1 MAASPPSVLVAMGL
15 MAVALAL
22 GQVVWWTGRD
32 VDAKVGAI
40 SIDPDGR
47 VICPP
52 PEKDSVLRLP
62 ITPGWANDLVGSA
75 RWTGWW
81 WPLFLLVAGLLA
93 WWDSVPSMVLSGA
106 LVLRGVLMVQ
116 RMWRFVTVLHALR
129 VTHGL
134 PLTSEWRYKAFTT
147 PDGVRLMVLLLGAE
161 PAWVLPVPHCSTEEG
176 TVRVRGELG
185 TGAVHL
191 VLDDHVLMPRGPA
204 VKVTPEVLDDLR
216 AALTFTLE
224 GYGELPAD
232 LPSATDRRN
241 PDNGA

>member
-1 MAASPPSVLVAMGL
+1 
-15 MAVALAL
+15 
-22 GQVVWWTGRD
+22 
-32 VDAKVGAI
+32 
-40 SIDPDGR
+40 
-47 VICPP
+47 
-52 PEKDSVLRLP
+52 
-62 ITPGWANDLVGSA
+62 
-75 RWTGWW
+75 
-81 WPLFLLVAGLLA
+81 
-93 WWDSVPSMVLSGA
+93 
-106 LVLRGVLMVQ
+106 MVQ